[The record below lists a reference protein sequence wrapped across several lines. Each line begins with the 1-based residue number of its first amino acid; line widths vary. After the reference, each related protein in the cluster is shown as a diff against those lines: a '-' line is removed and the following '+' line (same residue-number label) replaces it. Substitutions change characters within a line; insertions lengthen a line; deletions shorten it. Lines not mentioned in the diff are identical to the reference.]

1 VLTSASKKIQPALG
15 LELLQTI
22 VGRIHDFCGAL
33 EEENLRTNFVLI
45 YELIDEMIVRLKRN
59 ICRTLGIPNTP
70 TQKN

>member
-1 VLTSASKKIQPALG
+1 MLTSASKKIQPALG

-45 YELIDEMIVRLKRN
+45 YELIDEMIVRHQRK
-59 ICRTLGIPNTP
+59 ICRTLATPSTP